1 MGTIHLSAADW
12 CYVGKAASA
21 AEYYR
26 GLKELGYD
34 AAEMV
39 EPAHRAAAKAA
50 GLRLLNIA
58 GPWNINRAHELEK
71 NIAVLK
77 SSIADTAAAG
87 YEQLI
92 VLSGNRGQGP
102 GQPPIPDDA
111 GRRAC
116 SAALKG
122 AAASAE
128 KAGIVL
134 TLEVFNQFDHPDYQC
149 DSGPFAFDVVREVS
163 SPAVKV
169 LYDLYHMAR
178 MGEDVIEQVVRNLP
192 YVAHLHVAATPKR
205 DLPTAQSQPDYV
217 KIVKAIAAAGYAGFW
232 GMEFL
237 PQSDVLTEL
246 RQSATLFRQ
255 WS

>member
-21 AEYYR
+21 EAYYQ
-26 GLKELGYD
+26 GLKELGYE

-39 EPAHRAAAKAA
+39 EPAHCTAAKSA

-71 NIAVLK
+71 NIEVLK
-77 SSIADTAAAG
+77 TSIAATAAAG

-102 GQPPIPDDA
+102 DQPAIPDDA

-116 SAALKG
+116 VAALKG

-149 DSGPFAFDVVREVS
+149 DSGPFAFDVTREVS

-178 MGEDVIEQVVRNLP
+178 MGEDVIDQALRNLP
-192 YVAHLHVAATPKR
+192 YIGHLHIAATPNR
-205 DLPTAQSQPDYV
+205 DLPTAESQPDYA
-217 KIVKAIAAAGYAGFW
+217 KIVKAITAAGYTGFW
-232 GMEFL
+232 GMEFI
-237 PQSDVLTEL
+237 PRSEVLGEL
-246 RQSATLFRQ
+246 RQAATLFKQ